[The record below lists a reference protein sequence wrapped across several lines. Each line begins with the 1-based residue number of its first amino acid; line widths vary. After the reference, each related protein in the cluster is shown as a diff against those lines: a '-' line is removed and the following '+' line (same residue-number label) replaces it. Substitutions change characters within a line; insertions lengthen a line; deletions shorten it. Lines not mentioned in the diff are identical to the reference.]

1 MTIQNMYARV
11 PLALLGIACWPAA
24 AQETVGNSA
33 TVLAEQ
39 ATQDTASKQLRTN
52 TSDVLNGAQGINLLS
67 TVSPSLNG
75 NGIIS
80 LEGAGQSKVTLGYT
94 LNGGWDSR
102 PEETKGAPSSALFFA
117 NFYLA
122 ANGRVGAT
130 QYLLQ
135 YAPTFTKYTSG
146 RYPGGVFHVASV
158 KLFGALSERWFWSS
172 EAGLTYGKDA
182 LRLLTPS
189 NTSAVGDV
197 TAVNPNASTFR
208 LQAGSGLFIALTAHL
223 TYRTSETG
231 TVQFQASDLHS
242 HLSGLNDDDFG
253 TVRFSYTRRLSPGLG
268 LGSYAQVLI
277 DSASPDCVNSGAGIS
292 VDIKTSEFT
301 EFSVSG
307 GPQLQSGGCS
317 GRGAFGN
324 VFFSS
329 KVSASTQIYGVL
341 SRQFTSSYLGPA
353 SWQDKFGAGL
363 ERNIADFG
371 FVGTDVTYTHN
382 EKTSLL
388 PDYHG
393 MFLSATYGRRAAH
406 GLSPS
411 FSYRHLLNSV
421 AGVGWNRDV
430 ALFSLTWQSNAISLS
445 R

>member
-1 MTIQNMYARV
+1 MTTKNIYAGV
-11 PLALLGIACWPAA
+11 PLALLVITCWPVA
-24 AQETVGNSA
+24 AQETVGTSA

-39 ATQDTASKQLRTN
+39 ATQDTPSKQLRTN
-52 TSDVLNGAQGINLLS
+52 TSNVLNGAQGVTLVPA
-67 TVSPSLNG
+67 VSPSLNG
-75 NGIIS
+75 NGIIW
-80 LEGAGQSKVTLGYT
+80 LEGVGQPKVTLGYT

-102 PEETKGAPSSALFFA
+102 PEETKSAPSSGLFFA

-122 ANGRVGAT
+122 ANGRVGGT

-135 YAPTFTKYTSG
+135 YAPTLTKYTSG
-146 RYPGGVFHVASV
+146 RYSGGVFHVASA
-158 KLFGALSERWFWSS
+158 KLFGTLGERWFWSS

-182 LRLLTPS
+182 LRFLTPS

-197 TAVNPNASTFR
+197 TAVNTNASTFR
-208 LQAGSGLFIALTAHL
+208 PQAGSGLFIALKAEL
-223 TYRTSETG
+223 SYRTSETG

-253 TVRFSYTRRLSPGLG
+253 TARFSYTRRLSPRLG
-268 LGSYAQVLI
+268 VGSYAQLLI

-292 VDIKTSEFT
+292 ADIKISKFT

-324 VFFSS
+324 AFFTSEL
-329 KVSASTQIYGVL
+329 SASTQIYGVL

-353 SWQDKFGAGL
+353 SWQDNVGAGVA
-363 ERNIADFG
+363 RKIADFG
-371 FVGTDVTYTHN
+371 FVGTDVNYTHN

-388 PDYHG
+388 PGYHG
-393 MFLSATYGRRAAH
+393 IFLSATYGRRAPH

-411 FSYRHLLNSV
+411 ISYRHLMNSV

>member
-1 MTIQNMYARV
+1 MTIQNMYAGG
-11 PLALLGIACWPAA
+11 PLALLGILCWPAA
-24 AQETVGNSA
+24 AQETVGNSG
-33 TVLAEQ
+33 TVLPEQ
-39 ATQDTASKQLRTN
+39 ATQDTAPKQLRTSN
-52 TSDVLNGAQGINLLS
+52 GDVLNGAQGITLLP

-75 NGIIS
+75 NGLIS
-80 LEGAGQSKVTLGYT
+80 LEGAGQPKVALGYT

-102 PEETKGAPSSALFFA
+102 PEETESAPSSGLFFA

-122 ANGRVGAT
+122 ADGRVGAT
-130 QYLLQ
+130 QYLFQ
-135 YAPTFTKYTSG
+135 YAPTLTKYTSD
-146 RYPGGVFHVASV
+146 RYPGGVFHVASA

-172 EAGLTYGKDA
+172 EAGLTYGKDT
-182 LRLLTPS
+182 LRLLAPS
-189 NTSAVGDV
+189 NTSAIGDV

-208 LQAGSGLFIALTAHL
+208 PLAGSGLFTALTAQL

-253 TVRFSYTRRLSPGLG
+253 TARFIYTRRLSSRLG

-277 DSASPDCVNSGAGIS
+277 DSASPDCVNFGAGIS
-292 VDIKTSEFT
+292 ANIKTSEFT

-324 VFFSS
+324 ISFSS
-329 KVSASTQIYGVL
+329 KLSISTQIYGVL

-353 SWQDKFGAGL
+353 SWQDNVSAGL
-363 ERNIADFG
+363 ERNIADLG
-371 FVGTDVTYTHN
+371 FFGTDVNYTHN

-393 MFLSATYGRRAAH
+393 IFVSATYGRRAAH
-406 GLSPS
+406 GMSPS
-411 FSYRHLLNSV
+411 ISYRHLLNSV
-421 AGVGWNRDV
+421 SGVGWNRDV
-430 ALFSLTWQSNAISLS
+430 ALFSLTWQSSAISLS